1 MTNKRKAS
9 RDADRRRR
17 PWIVTAVLLF
27 GTYAVAMNLTVLGIA
42 LPPIASDLGAGARI
56 SPDWVIGA
64 YFVAIV
70 VVQPAVGGLGDRWGR
85 RRVYNISIAAFA
97 AGSVLC
103 TVAPTMTLLI
113 GGRIVQG
120 LGGGAI
126 MPLATAMVYEM
137 FPPHRRGLA
146 LGVWGIAMMAAPAL
160 GPPVGGW
167 VVTAASW
174 RWIFLLLTA
183 VSVVGLLLGLALLHE
198 TGRRAAD
205 AKARRPLDWGGW
217 ALASA
222 GVITLVL
229 VSRHVPEHGL
239 TATGLVTA
247 VAAVAALAVLV
258 RRSLRRPDPLIDFRM
273 FAFTIFTAAMIVIF
287 INALAQYARLTYLP
301 VEFQVIRDMTARD
314 VGLLLSP
321 AAIAV
326 AVTMPL
332 GGWLADR
339 IGSRVPVVIGL
350 IGMAV
355 PTLALARLSPDTPVA
370 WILAVLIV
378 QGLGMGISMMPTTVA
393 AMNVLPGRFV
403 AQASS
408 LTALNRQISG
418 AVGTA
423 FLAALLVAALGSVSP
438 EGPHTAAEIAKAQD
452 AYNHIF
458 LTTACA
464 LAAAVVPALFLPGRR
479 RMRALQ
485 RERAAEQE
493 EGEERGGTPDAPP
506 AS

>member
-1 MTNKRKAS
+1 MANQRRAGL
-9 RDADRRRR
+9 DGRRR
-17 PWIVTAVLLF
+17 PWIVTGVLLF

-42 LPPIASDLGAGARI
+42 LPPIADDLGSGARV

-70 VVQPAVGGLGDRWGR
+70 VVQPAVGALGDRWGR
-85 RRVYNISIAAFA
+85 RRVYNLSIATFA

-113 GGRIVQG
+113 GGRVVQG
-120 LGGGAI
+120 LGGGAL
-126 MPLATAMVYEM
+126 MPIATAMVYEM

-183 VSVVGLLLGLALLHE
+183 VSIAGLLLGLALLHD
-198 TGRRAAD
+198 TGRRV
-205 AKARRPLDWGGW
+205 RRSLDWGGW
-217 ALASA
+217 ALAAA

-229 VSRHVPEHGL
+229 VSRHVPAHGL
-239 TATGLVTA
+239 TATGLGM
-247 VAAVAALAVLV
+247 AAAAAAALAVLV
-258 RRSLRRPDPLIDFRM
+258 RRSLRRAEPLIEFRM
-273 FAFTIFTAAMIVIF
+273 FTFPIFTAAMVVIF

-301 VEFQVIRDMTARD
+301 VEFQVVRDMSARD

-321 AAIAV
+321 AAVAV

-339 IGSRVPVVIGL
+339 IGSRVPVVIGMV
-350 IGMAV
+350 GMAV
-355 PTLALARLSPDTPVA
+355 PTLALARLEPGTPIA
-370 WILAVLIV
+370 WILAVLVV
-378 QGLGMGISMMPTTVA
+378 QGLGMGIAMMPTTVA

-408 LTALNRQISG
+408 VTALNRQISG
-418 AVGTA
+418 ALGTA

-438 EGPHTAAEIAKAQD
+438 DGPHSPAEITHAQD

-458 LTTACA
+458 LATACA

-479 RMRALQ
+479 RMRCLQ
-485 RERAAEQE
+485 RQRAAEHEQK
-493 EGEERGGTPDAPP
+493 G
-506 AS
+506 

>member
-1 MTNKRKAS
+1 MRAS
-9 RDADRRRR
+9 AADRRY
-17 PWIVTAVLLF
+17 PWIVTGVVLF

-42 LPPIASDLGAGARI
+42 LPPIAADLGAGAAL

-70 VVQPAVGGLGDRWGR
+70 VVQPAVGALGDRWGR
-85 RRVYNISIAAFA
+85 RRLYNLSIGLFA
-97 AGSVLC
+97 VGSVAC
-103 TVAPTMTLLI
+103 TAAPTMTALVA
-113 GGRIVQG
+113 GRVVQG
-120 LGGGAI
+120 LGGGAL

-146 LGVWGIAMMAAPAL
+146 LGVWGIATMVAPAL

-167 VVTAASW
+167 VATAASW

-183 VSVVGLLLGLALLHE
+183 VSVAGLLLGLALLRD
-198 TGRRAAD
+198 TGGRE
-205 AKARRPLDWGGW
+205 RRPLDWGGW
-217 ALASA
+217 ALAAA

-239 TATGLVTA
+239 TPGGLA
-247 VAAVAALAVLV
+247 LAAAGAAALAVLV
-258 RRSLRRPDPLIDFRM
+258 RRSLRRADPLIDFRM
-273 FAFTIFTAAMIVIF
+273 FTFPVFTAAMVVIF

-301 VEFQVIRDMTARD
+301 VEFSVVRDMSARD

-321 AAIAV
+321 AAVAV

-339 IGSRVPVVIGL
+339 IGSRVPVLAGMVA
-350 IGMAV
+350 MAV
-355 PTLALARLSPDTPVA
+355 PTLALARLAPDTPVS
-370 WILAVLIV
+370 WILLVLIV
-378 QGLGMGISMMPTTVA
+378 QGLGMGVSMMPTTVA

-408 LTALNRQISG
+408 VVALNRQISG

-438 EGPHTAAEIAKAQD
+438 EGLRTATDIARAQD
-452 AYNHIF
+452 AYNHVF
-458 LTTACA
+458 LTTTCA

-479 RMRALQ
+479 RMRRLQ
-485 RERAAEQE
+485 LQRAAESDPS
-493 EGEERGGTPDAPP
+493 GADAPP
-506 AS
+506 G

>member
-1 MTNKRKAS
+1 MRKAR
-9 RDADRRRR
+9 RDGRRHR

-42 LPPIASDLGAGARI
+42 LPPIAGDLGAGARI

-183 VSVVGLLLGLALLHE
+183 VSVIGLLLGLAFLHD
-198 TGRRAAD
+198 TGHRGAG
-205 AKARRPLDWGGW
+205 ARRPLDWGGW

-258 RRSLRRPDPLIDFRM
+258 RRSLHRPDPLIDFRM
-273 FAFTIFTAAMIVIF
+273 FAFPIFTASMVVIF

-350 IGMAV
+350 VGMAV
-355 PTLALARLSPDTPVA
+355 PTLALARLSPDTPIT

-438 EGPHTAAEIAKAQD
+438 EGPHSAAEIARAQD

-485 RERAAEQE
+485 RERAAEQK
-493 EGEERGGTPDAPP
+493 EGPEAA

>member
-1 MTNKRKAS
+1 MFLLSTLVRMTNARS
-9 RDADRRRR
+9 DVRGR

-42 LPPIASDLGAGARI
+42 LPPIAADLGAGARI
-56 SPDWVIGA
+56 SSDWVIGA

-85 RRVYNISIAAFA
+85 RRVYNLSIAAFA

-160 GPPVGGW
+160 GPPAGGW

-183 VSVVGLLLGLALLHE
+183 VAVVGLLLGLALLHD
-198 TGRRAAD
+198 TGRRAA
-205 AKARRPLDWGGW
+205 RPLDWGGW
-217 ALASA
+217 VLAAA

-239 TATGLVTA
+239 TATGLGTA
-247 VAAVAALAVLV
+247 AAAVAALAVLV

-273 FAFTIFTAAMIVIF
+273 FAFPIFTAAMIVIF

-301 VEFQVIRDMTARD
+301 VEFQVVRDMTARD

-339 IGSRVPVVIGL
+339 IGSRVPVLAGL
-350 IGMAV
+350 VCMAV
-355 PTLALARLSPDTPVA
+355 PTFALARLSPDTPVR
-370 WILAVLIV
+370 WIVAVLVV

-438 EGPHTAAEIAKAQD
+438 EGPLTAAETARAQD

-458 LTTACA
+458 LATTCA

-479 RMRALQ
+479 RMRCLQ
-485 RERAAEQE
+485 RQRAAEQE
-493 EGEERGGTPDAPP
+493 LGG
-506 AS
+506 